1 MASARQAKHPVLT
14 PERARIIAERFRVLG
29 EPMRLALLHALQA
42 GERSVGELVTAT
54 GAGQANVSKHLQL
67 LYHQGFVERRKEG
80 VTTFYR
86 IADPHVFDLCEMVCG
101 GIEEG
106 LRSKQRAMGEV

>member
-1 MASARQAKHPVLT
+1 MTPVRQPVHPVLT

-29 EPMRLALLHALQA
+29 EPMRLKLLHALQG
-42 GERSVGELVTAT
+42 GERSVGDLVAAT

-80 VTTFYR
+80 VTIFYR

-101 GIEEG
+101 GIQEG
-106 LRSKQRAMGEV
+106 LRTKQRAMKEV

>member
-1 MASARQAKHPVLT
+1 MPRSRPDRHSLT
-14 PERARIIAERFRVLG
+14 PDRARIIAERFRVLG
-29 EPMRLALLHALQA
+29 EPMRLKLLHALQA
-42 GERSVGELVTAT
+42 GERSVGDLVEST

-86 IADPHVFDLCEMVCG
+86 IADPHIFDLCEMVCG
-101 GIEEG
+101 GIREG
-106 LRSKQRAMGEV
+106 LKTRQRAMTEV

>member
-1 MASARQAKHPVLT
+1 MAPARQPAHPVLT

-42 GERSVGELVTAT
+42 GERSVGDLVAAT

-106 LRSKQRAMGEV
+106 LRSKQRAMREV